1 MVDHLPIRPTITQD
15 LSPKVLP
22 DVQSTKIL
30 TGYVVISNPASIS
43 PTKVLKESNSN
54 KEINIPAVIN
64 PYRQSIKQI
73 KDELQEKNKETA
85 LNRKI
90 IQEKTAAIQKSEAQ
104 VKRFEEK
111 VATKKKELAALAE
124 AEKEANLQLSDI
136 NIDLEKILKYY
147 QSKNS
152 HEVISLKSM
161 EYMEKTSEVKRQ
173 QNYLA
178 TLREDSK
185 KLTKETKDK
194 ERTLSNLQIQ
204 LKQLKNEAISEYNDK
219 KAKISEKRIS
229 QEVLRSRL
237 DNRAS
242 CSKKFGKEEKKL
254 AEEIKKIIVGLT
266 NPVCNKTK
274 LEEMLIKSQEI
285 SIEKEQELSNLTYFY
300 EDKRSE
306 IVSNHRKKK
315 DEISKSLKQ
324 LLEHKEWAD
333 EQKNTRIEENLKDK
347 INKIRRQ
354 VIEFLV
360 PEGEIQRY
368 KLKYE
373 VFSS

>member
-1 MVDHLPIRPTITQD
+1 MNLLEIENK
-15 LSPKVLP
+15 L
-22 DVQSTKIL
+22 
-30 TGYVVISNPASIS
+30 
-43 PTKVLKESNSN
+43 LKEENNKLKKQLENYTNSR
-54 KEINIPAVIN
+54 KS
-64 PYRQSIKQI
+64 YY
-73 KDELQEKNKETA
+73 EKNKETA

-90 IQEKTAAIQKSEAQ
+90 IQETTAAIQKSEAQ

-204 LKQLKNEAISEYNDK
+204 
-219 KAKISEKRIS
+219 
-229 QEVLRSRL
+229 
-237 DNRAS
+237 
-242 CSKKFGKEEKKL
+242 F
-254 AEEIKKIIVGLT
+254 
-266 NPVCNKTK
+266 
-274 LEEMLIKSQEI
+274 
-285 SIEKEQELSNLTYFY
+285 F
-300 EDKRSE
+300 
-306 IVSNHRKKK
+306 
-315 DEISKSLKQ
+315 
-324 LLEHKEWAD
+324 
-333 EQKNTRIEENLKDK
+333 
-347 INKIRRQ
+347 
-354 VIEFLV
+354 EF
-360 PEGEIQRY
+360 
-368 KLKYE
+368 
-373 VFSS
+373 